1 MRLLNCST
9 RRFEEF
15 CNEEISYSE
24 YYDSPTRNY
33 YSKATNK
40 IINTMA
46 KALEHGVN
54 YVWIDSCCI
63 DKSSSAELSEAINS
77 MYLCRWF
84 TRGWTLQELL
94 APSNVRFFDR
104 RWNCFG
110 TKRSI
115 CVVLSHITE
124 IPEDALVGK
133 AAEHRCSVAARMSWA
148 AHRVTTRGEDIAY
161 CLFGLF
167 GVNLPLLYGEGATQA
182 FLRLQEAIIQKSNDL
197 TIFAWQRDQATSP
210 ERSGEPCSILAQ
222 SPSDFEGSGD
232 IICSLFRNNP
242 EFSVTN
248 KGIRFNDWN
257 FERYGSDPNIFEI
270 PLSCR
275 REWTRETGSL
285 HITLYRLKGNVWYRR
300 KNETFRLHKDF
311 VKIGNAPGSNA
322 ALPYF
327 HIMT

>member
-1 MRLLNCST
+1 
-9 RRFEEF
+9 
-15 CNEEISYSE
+15 
-24 YYDSPTRNY
+24 
-33 YSKATNK
+33 
-40 IINTMA
+40 MA

-77 MYLCRWF
+77 MYLWYTGAEVCFVYLSDFDGSREDSPPRPQGFWSESLLEALRCCRWF